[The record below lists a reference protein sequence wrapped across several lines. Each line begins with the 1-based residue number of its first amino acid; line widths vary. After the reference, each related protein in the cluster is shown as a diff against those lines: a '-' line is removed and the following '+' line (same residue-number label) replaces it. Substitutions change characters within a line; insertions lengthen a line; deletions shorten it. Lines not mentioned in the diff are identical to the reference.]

1 MITFEIRMP
10 KGWVIAHERPEIPQ
24 NLIQELDAF
33 ENHEISENRGYE
45 ILSNRICRTTRPG

>member
-1 MITFEIRMP
+1 MMTFEIRTP
-10 KGWVIAHERPEIPQ
+10 KGWVTAHESPEVAQ
-24 NLIQELDAF
+24 NLIQEPDAF